1 LKKFHTSV
9 ATKISFKETT
19 RNIKKGKKKRSFFK
33 FLYGTIPSPNS
44 FAPLKKIGEKEAL
57 FARFFLVFKK
67 KRKNFPGFSNV
78 VVLCTG
84 EPIYVKPC
92 LKKIIQKMQKNN
104 TDAAN

>member
-1 LKKFHTSV
+1 LKQFHTSV

-19 RNIKKGKKKRSFFK
+19 RNIKKGKKKKRSFFK

-67 KRKNFPGFSNV
+67 KEKISLDLVTLLFCVQVNRYTSN
-78 VVLCTG
+78 LA
-84 EPIYVKPC
+84 
-92 LKKIIQKMQKNN
+92 LKK
-104 TDAAN
+104 

>member
-57 FARFFLVFKK
+57 FARFFFWFLKK
-67 KRKNFPGFSNV
+67 KKKKISLDLVTLLFCVQVNRYTSN
-78 VVLCTG
+78 LA
-84 EPIYVKPC
+84 
-92 LKKIIQKMQKNN
+92 LKK
-104 TDAAN
+104 